1 MTTTPMRSAAT
12 AAILVAVAAATAPLT
27 AQYLDPDRCWT
38 CRDKVEHFA
47 AGAGLD
53 ILARGPWVA
62 ASFRNRAWKRVAVT
76 AVVATAW
83 ELIEMEQARRDG
95 TAGQPGYGFSPLD
108 VTATVGGAVAMELA
122 AAGLRAILRE

>member
-1 MTTTPMRSAAT
+1 MTTPRLS
-12 AAILVAVAAATAPLT
+12 LAAAAAACLALALSPVALA

-53 ILARGPWVA
+53 LLARGPWVA
-62 ASFRNRAWKRVAVT
+62 RGFRDRAWKRVAVT

-83 ELIEMEQARRDG
+83 ELIEMEQARRDD
-95 TAGQPGYGFSPLD
+95 TAGRPGYGFSPLD
-108 VTATVGGAVAMELA
+108 VAATVGGAVAMELA
-122 AAGLRAILRE
+122 AAGLREILRE